1 MKKWLSFMLSLVILL
16 CMLTACDEDMHDDS
30 EEITDYQH
38 ARVLISFGKIEQAYD
53 ILLNSDDADAKLLL
67 ENFAFL
73 PQSIRHDENRFREF
87 TYDSTGNLLRNS
99 YYEHGKVCEEDI
111 YTYYAS
117 GKVHTYETDGF
128 FLHFIYTYR
137 EDGQYESIKT
147 INDNGRWDLTVY
159 SYDDAGNKTV
169 AKSTSNMSSEVE
181 YTTYS
186 YDQWGNC
193 VLMHTLIEG
202 GYQSRSSTT
211 RYSYNEHGKLTSE
224 EHTTKD
230 GVSKKLYEYDQ
241 NGNVIRREEIS
252 VKGLSWVY
260 TYVRNSEGLVTKLT
274 TTYPDGKVY
283 TDTYEYD
290 SKGNEILEV
299 STSPTGITSET
310 HQYDQQG
317 NLIEYTLS
325 FSGKLFQKNTQT
337 FDQYGNVLESIRTQS
352 DEPDEYDRFNY
363 VYDEFG
369 RVVDVIHFDTETRM
383 SSHQEYT
390 YDEYGHIV
398 AVQKYDDKGTQ
409 RLNYE
414 SKMELRYYPNGVPEI
429 IRKNYEDN
437 LYKLCFEFLT
447 E

>member
-1 MKKWLSFMLSLVILL
+1 MKKWLCILLSLIMLL
-16 CMLTACDEDMHDDS
+16 GVLSACDEDDEPKEM
-30 EEITDYQH
+30 TDCQR
-38 ARVLISFGKIEQAYD
+38 AR
-53 ILLNSDDADAKLLL
+53 ILLLDGRLEKAYGFLLKSEDTDAKMML

-73 PQSIRHDENRFREF
+73 PLSIRYDENRYREF

-99 YYEHGKVCEEDI
+99 YYVHGRVYEEDI

-117 GKVHTYETDGF
+117 GKVHTFDTKDSFGHE
-128 FLHFIYTYR
+128 IYTYR

-147 INDNGRWDLTVY
+147 IEDNGRWHLTVY

-186 YDQWGNC
+186 YDYRGNC
-193 VLMHTLIEG
+193 TYVHSLFEG
-202 GYQSRSSTT
+202 SGRASSSH
-211 RYSYNEHGKLTSE
+211 RYTYNEFNELTSE
-224 EHTTKD
+224 EHTTSN
-230 GVSKKLYEYDQ
+230 GVTKTLYEYDE
-241 NGNVIRREEIS
+241 NGKVIRREEIS
-252 VKGLSWVY
+252 VKGTSWIY
-260 TYVRNSEGLVTKLT
+260 TYERNSDGLVTKRT
-274 TTYPDGKVY
+274 TTSPDGKVS

-299 STSPTGITSET
+299 STDYEGRTYSIA
-310 HQYDQQG
+310 HQYDEAG
-317 NLIEYTLS
+317 NMTEYTFNYTTGS
-325 FSGKLFQKNTQT
+325 QDKLTQT
-337 FDQYGNVLESIRTQS
+337 FDSHSNLLVRLYTRTG
-352 DEPDEYDRFNY
+352 EPDEYDRFNY
-363 VYDEFG
+363 VYDAFG

-429 IRKNYEDN
+429 IQKNYQDH
-437 LYKLCFEFLT
+437 LYKPWFDSLT

>member
-1 MKKWLSFMLSLVILL
+1 MKKLLCVLLSLAILL
-16 CMLTACDEDMHDDS
+16 CMFSACDEDDEPKKLTDCQRARILIHEGRIEKAYTLLLQSDEPEADD
-30 EEITDYQH
+30 
-38 ARVLISFGKIEQAYD
+38 
-53 ILLNSDDADAKLLL
+53 LL

-73 PQSIRHDENRFREF
+73 PLSIRHDERRYREF
-87 TYDSTGNLLRNS
+87 KYNEDGNLLQYTFCIGERV
-99 YYEHGKVCEEDI
+99 YEEDI

-117 GKVHTYETDGF
+117 GKVHTRETKDSYG
-128 FLHFIYTYR
+128 HKIYTYR

-147 INDNGRWDLTVY
+147 IEDNGRWHLTVY

-169 AKSTSNMSSEVE
+169 AKSTSNMSSEAE

-186 YDQWGNC
+186 YDYRGNC
-193 VLMHTLIEG
+193 TYVHTLFEG
-202 GYQSRSSTT
+202 SGRKSNSSR
-211 RYSYNEHGKLTSE
+211 YAYNEFNELISE
-224 EHTTKD
+224 EHTTSN
-230 GVSKKLYEYDQ
+230 GVTKTLYEYDK
-241 NGNVIRREEIS
+241 NGKLIRREQIS
-252 VKGLSWVY
+252 AKGLSWVD
-260 TYVRNSEGLVTKLT
+260 TYVRNSEGLVTKMT
-274 TTYPDGKVY
+274 STNPNGKVS

-299 STSPTGITSET
+299 STDYEGRTYSIA
-310 HQYDQQG
+310 HQYDEAG
-317 NLIEYTLS
+317 NMTEYTFNYS
-325 FSGKLFQKNTQT
+325 TGSQDKLTQT
-337 FDQYGNVLESIRTQS
+337 FDAHGNLLVRIYTRTG
-352 DEPDEYDRFNY
+352 EPDEYDRFNY

-398 AVQKYDDKGTQ
+398 AVQKYDNKGTQ

-429 IRKNYEDN
+429 IRNNYKDN
-437 LYKLCFEFLT
+437 LYILCFEFLT